1 MSTVADK
8 PAAITSRFDP
18 RYEITLYRHVG
29 VDGAHTLEHYR
40 ARGGYR
46 AAEKALTEMTPT
58 QVIDEVKASGLR
70 GRGGAGFPAGLKW
83 SFMPPIDGRQRFIVC
98 NADESEPGSFK
109 DRYLME
115 DDPHQLIEG
124 MLIAGWA
131 IQATIGV
138 LYVRGEY
145 YVAYE
150 RMRDAIAEARAAG
163 LLGRG
168 VFATEPDGEGDEA
181 TPASPGFDFDI
192 ILHRGAGAY
201 ICGEETALM
210 NSFEGLRANPR
221 LKPPFP
227 AQAGVYG
234 LPTTINNV
242 ESFCSVVHIVE
253 RGGAWYASMG
263 TDDSKGTKLYQL
275 SGPVARPGVYEMP
288 MGATFRELIY
298 DLGGGPTEPAKA
310 LIPGGSSTPLLP
322 WSDETLDLP
331 MDYGTM
337 ARVGSMLGTGGVI
350 VIPESQCMVDA
361 MANVVRF
368 YAHESCGKCTP
379 CREGVATW
387 LPKMYQKLLAGLG
400 TRDDLTLMEEMVRNL
415 RGTAFCPLADAC
427 AMPVAASFQHFRN
440 EYEHLVD
447 HGAPKYP
454 TVSRW
459 AE

>member
-1 MSTVADK
+1 MSDVLDAPK
-8 PAAITSRFDP
+8 PITSRFDP
-18 RYEITLYRHVG
+18 RFEPTLYAHVG
-29 VDGAHTLEHYR
+29 VEGSHTLAYYQRH
-40 ARGGYR
+40 GGYD
-46 AAEKALTEMTPT
+46 AARKALGMEPKA
-58 QVIDEVKASGLR
+58 VVDEVKASGLR
-70 GRGGAGFPAGLKW
+70 GRGGAGFPTGVKW
-83 SFMPPIDGRQRFIVC
+83 SFMPPVDGRQRFIVC

-109 DRYLME
+109 DRYLLE

-131 IQATIGV
+131 IQATKGV
-138 LYVRGEY
+138 IYVRGEY
-145 YVAYE
+145 HHAFE
-150 RMRDAIAEARAAG
+150 RVRAA
-163 LLGRG
+163 L
-168 VFATEPDGEGDEA
+168 DEA
-181 TPASPGFDFDI
+181 LEAGILGTGVLGSGFDFDL

-242 ESFCSVVHIVE
+242 ESFCAAVHVIS
-253 RGGAWYASMG
+253 RGAAWHAAMG
-263 TDDSKGTKLYQL
+263 TDDSKGMKLYQV

-288 MGATFRELIY
+288 MGATFRELIV
-298 DLGGGPTEPAKA
+298 DLAGGPTERAKA

-322 WSDETLDLP
+322 WSEATLDLP

-337 ARVGSMLGTGGVI
+337 AKHGSMLGTGGVI
-350 VIPESQCMVDA
+350 VIPEAKCIVDA
-361 MANVVRF
+361 FYNVVRF

-387 LPKMYQKLLAGLG
+387 LPKMYQKLLAGQG
-400 TRDDLTLMEEMVRNL
+400 TREDLVVMEDMVKNM

-427 AMPVAASFQHFRN
+427 AMPVQASFKHFRH

-447 HGAPKYP
+447 TGTSMYP
-454 TVSRW
+454 RRREW
-459 AE
+459 AA